1 MLQPSDGLSWVGHQ
15 SPKGSA
21 FVTCKC
27 RRCRWARAREESR
40 ILNWKLQWNMSCV
53 SVSENQREVQKHYWA
68 SAKRSVLFCNHLA
81 LGESFGMPK
90 VIPCGKGYNQQ
101 ILHFIELLQYVAV
114 VFFTSC
120 PVLCPSLSSCPF
132 AFSFLVMLNAT
143 LWLWFSIQPQK
154 RFWRKEPPDRMD
166 LAFCKPWGKPR
177 ENQRWNPRE
186 ISDAMLASSHL
197 QLLSSSVLA

>member
-68 SAKRSVLFCNHLA
+68 SAKRSVLFWKPPRTRRVLRHAQGHPLRQGLQWTNTTLHRIVVVCCSYLFH
-81 LGESFGMPK
+81 
-90 VIPCGKGYNQQ
+90 
-101 ILHFIELLQYVAV
+101 ILPY
-114 VFFTSC
+114 
-120 PVLCPSLSSCPF
+120 PLSSCPF
-132 AFSFLVMLNAT
+132 ASSFLVMLIYKA

-166 LAFCKPWGKPR
+166 LAFCKPWGKPPG
-177 ENQRWNPRE
+177 NQRWNPRE